1 MNKILSLSI
10 LFFCSFFNLNAQSTD
25 IQNQANILVE
35 GSATKSIV
43 PNQIFI
49 EITLAQDGRGKV
61 EESISIQEK
70 KLLEGLKEIEIPAER
85 LAKED
90 FSSGFV
96 RVNWL
101 IDKQIERANY
111 ILELKSPEEVSKVFG
126 LLYRLKAEYAS
137 IVRTSHTE
145 IDSLMQA
152 NEIDA
157 ILKAKAKAQKLI
169 EALGGKLGEPLII
182 SEYSDIDGQISVLAG
197 VTNQRGYVKTRS
209 AKSGSVLDQDP
220 YIEVQKIKI
229 EATIRVKF
237 AIE

>member
-10 LFFCSFFNLNAQSTD
+10 LFFCSFFSLNAQSTD
-25 IQNQANILVE
+25 IQNQAYILVE
-35 GSATKSIV
+35 GTATKSIV

-61 EESISIQEK
+61 EESIAVQEK
-70 KLLEGLKEIEIPAER
+70 NLLAGLKEIEIPADR
-85 LAKED
+85 LSKED
-90 FSSGFV
+90 FNSGFV
-96 RVNWL
+96 KVNWL
-101 IDKQIERANY
+101 IDEQIERANY

-126 LLYRLKAEYAS
+126 LLFQLKAEFAS

-145 IDSLMQA
+145 LDSLMES

-157 ILKAKAKAQKLI
+157 ILKAKSKAQKLI

-182 SEYSDIDGQISVLAG
+182 SEYSDIEGTISTLPG
-197 VTNQRGYVKTRS
+197 LTSQRAYVKTRS
-209 AKSGSVLDQDP
+209 AKTGSVLDRDP
-220 YIEVQKIKI
+220 YIEIQKIEI
-229 EATIRVKF
+229 EASIKVKF